1 MEYFLEESAPLLGF
15 IKITQKGTFVTLL
28 NWFND
33 ILLGNVPSENC
44 LPNQNVKLS
53 TYSNKIEM
61 VDTFT

>member
-33 ILLGNVPSENC
+33 ILLGNFLHKS
-44 LPNQNVKLS
+44 
-53 TYSNKIEM
+53 
-61 VDTFT
+61 

>member
-33 ILLGNVPSENC
+33 TLLGNVPSAEN
-44 LPNQNVKLS
+44 PIMIYPVKLS
-53 TYSNKIEM
+53 TQSKCKTVYL
-61 VDTFT
+61 FQ